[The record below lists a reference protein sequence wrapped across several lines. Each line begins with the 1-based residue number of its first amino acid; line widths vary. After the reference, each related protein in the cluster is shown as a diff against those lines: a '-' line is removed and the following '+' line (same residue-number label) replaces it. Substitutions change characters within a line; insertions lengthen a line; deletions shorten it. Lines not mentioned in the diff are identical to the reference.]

1 MLGVTSDIFRTV
13 LSSTRILGSFFSV
26 ASTTPF
32 DALMPR
38 LVAPPFTAC
47 SAYSIWT
54 SLPEGENVVKEK
66 LERESERASSVR
78 ERQVRTRGS
87 SRRVCVCVQPGNRAA
102 GPRQSAGNARISGNS

>member
-66 LERESERASSVR
+66 LERERASEQR
-78 ERQVRTRGS
+78 
-87 SRRVCVCVQPGNRAA
+87 P
-102 GPRQSAGNARISGNS
+102 